1 MKRRVIFLL
10 ALLPALL
17 LTQCASSPQAR
28 PPSIEDVFR
37 TASHEERILKLYHA
51 VKALDDV
58 PYVWGGSSPQ
68 WGMDCSGFTQY
79 VMGEVGVHIPRT
91 VKEQAKVGEKVSARH
106 LMPGDLVFFDANR
119 GRDGLD
125 HVGIYMGNE
134 WFAHSSSPVG
144 VVQQRLD
151 DYDHNVKLARRVMHE
166 RTGAYMGRVVVRA
179 RPDASDDECEPCEKD
194 ELLEALE
201 RRERKVKQRDTGSG
215 ELIGVRLEG
224 SQVLYTIKNS
234 DGSEYEFYVEKDSHS
249 YSVEAHGNLLGM
261 TIEWNE
267 EYYNVKEW

>member
-1 MKRRVIFLL
+1 MKRRAIFLL

-17 LTQCASSPQAR
+17 LTQCGSSPQPR

-51 VKALDDV
+51 VKSLDDV
-58 PYVWGGSSPQ
+58 PYVWGGKSPE

-91 VKEQAKVGEKVSARH
+91 VKEQAGVGEKISPRH
-106 LMPGDLVFFDANR
+106 LMPGDLVFFDADR
-119 GRDGLD
+119 GRKGLD
-125 HVGIYMGNE
+125 HVGIYMGND

-166 RTGAYMGRVVVRA
+166 RTGAYMGRTVVRA
-179 RPDASDDECEPCEKD
+179 RPVIRDDCEEHED
-194 ELLEALE
+194 DLLEELE

-215 ELIGVRLEG
+215 ELIGVRLEA

-234 DGSEYEFYVEKDSHS
+234 DGSEYEFYVDKDSHS

-267 EYYNVKEW
+267 EYYSVKGW